1 VVVKPTALADVSDA
15 ARRALADADAA
26 ASASGVEVREM
37 TRAADHQAAEELLA
51 RVWSTD
57 PFGSPLPAHVTR
69 TLSLIGGYV
78 AGAYDTDGEL
88 LGAAAGFLADD
99 TAELGPAHLHSHIA
113 GVAEAARGRH
123 VGFALKLHQRAWAL
137 SHGITRVTWTF
148 DPLVARNA
156 YFNLAKLG
164 AQAVAYLA
172 DFYGDMTDGINAG
185 QGSDRLLAQWDLC
198 SEAALSAIHGKRS
211 SPDEAELG
219 LAGLGLAGP
228 DLAGPGGDGRL
239 ALRPDA
245 RGAPQRVDVASSG
258 PMACAVPADIERM
271 RRADPQLALAW
282 RLAVRAVLGGAM
294 EAGYRVTGFARP
306 GYYLLQPGTQAR
318 RVDGA
323 R

>member
-1 VVVKPTALADVSDA
+1 VGVKPTALADISDA
-15 ARRALADADAA
+15 ARQALADAEAA

-57 PFGSPLPAHVTR
+57 PLGSPLPAHVTR

-78 AGAYDTDGEL
+78 AGAYDADGEL

-123 VGFALKLHQRAWAL
+123 IGFALKLHQRAWAL

-198 SEAALSAIHGKRS
+198 SEAALSAIHGVRP
-211 SPDEAELG
+211 SPGLAELG
-219 LAGLGLAGP
+219 LAELGLAE
-228 DLAGPGGDGRL
+228 LSGDGRL

-245 RGAPQRVDVASSG
+245 RGAPERVDVARNG
-258 PMACAVPADIERM
+258 LMACAVPADIERM

-294 EAGYRVTGFARP
+294 EAGYLVTGFARP
-306 GYYLLQPGTQAR
+306 GYYLLQPGTESR

>member
-1 VVVKPTALADVSDA
+1 VVVKPTALADVSDP

-26 ASASGVEVREM
+26 ALASGVEVREM
-37 TRAADHQAAEELLA
+37 SHAAEHQAAEELLA

-57 PFGSPLPAHVTR
+57 PLGSPLPAHVTR

-78 AGAYDTDGEL
+78 AGAYDADGQL

-113 GVAEAARGRH
+113 GVTEAARGRH
-123 VGFALKLHQRAWAL
+123 IGFALKLHQRAWAL

-156 YFNLAKLG
+156 YFNLTKLG

-185 QGSDRLLAQWDLC
+185 QGSDRLLAQWELC
-198 SEAALSAIHGKRS
+198 SEAALSAIHGNRAS
-211 SPDEAELG
+211 QDLAEL
-219 LAGLGLAGP
+219 
-228 DLAGPGGDGRL
+228 DLTGPGDAGRL

-245 RGAPQRVDVASSG
+245 RGAPQRADDVRNG
-258 PMACAVPADIERM
+258 PMACAVPADIELM
-271 RRADPQLALAW
+271 RRDDPRLALAW

-306 GYYLLQPGTQAR
+306 GYYLLQPGTESR

-323 R
+323 LPGG